1 MIYIQYL
8 FYLKWKEENRFI
20 EFYAFFRSE
29 SFAAI
34 RNIHHGIFFY
44 VSSKNEVEKLFLT
57 RVFFR
62 YLIIFH
68 SVRSGLVGVPVTCC
82 LSVPTTANGK
92 FRSETYL
99 TMRQYLHH
107 IILSKSISKLVSLKV
122 SFQF

>member
-1 MIYIQYL
+1 MV
-8 FYLKWKEENRFI
+8 F
-20 EFYAFFRSE
+20 
-29 SFAAI
+29 
-34 RNIHHGIFFY
+34 FFY

-68 SVRSGLVGVPVTCC
+68 SVQSGLVGVPVTCC

-92 FRSETYL
+92 FRSKTYL

-107 IILSKSISKLVSLKV
+107 IILSKSISNLVSLKV